1 MPDLIINIQ
10 MLLEN
15 IKDRLDTILNKNSN
29 ANREKQKVQPIKPI
43 DQVPVNKEQTSNW
56 LYNTRTKLIGGFGNL
71 NTNTQTEIKQNGGQ
85 VY

>member
-1 MPDLIINIQ
+1 MPDLIINVQ

-15 IKDRLDTILNKNSN
+15 IKDRLDIILNKNSN
-29 ANREKQKVQPIKPI
+29 VNQEKQKVQSIKSI

>member
-1 MPDLIINIQ
+1 MPDLIINVQ
-10 MLLEN
+10 MLLED

-29 ANREKQKVQPIKPI
+29 VNREKQKVRPIKPI
-43 DQVPVNKEQTSNW
+43 DQVPVNKEQTSSW